1 MKLRISLVNYLNAA
15 PLGWYFLHGPIRHR
29 FRVFPATPAQC
40 AEQLARGEVDV
51 GLIPSIEYQRTPGL
65 CVIPDIAV
73 AAINEVRSVLL
84 VRPTGG
90 ANRSPRSVALD
101 TSSRTSVALLK
112 LLLKI
117 RMGLEPEYRP
127 HEPDVTGMLATCDA
141 ALVIGDTAL
150 HCSPEQYD
158 IMDLGAAW
166 RSWQQRPFVFAFWA
180 CRPEAMATTD
190 LVPLFQEAR
199 DWGLA
204 RIDEIAAAYA
214 VALTLPQPFL
224 KNYLCRNLDHSMGAE
239 HIEGLERFYRL
250 SHQAGLIKDL
260 MPVRFA
266 SRAPSVETGG
276 ESITD
281 GNSGNL
287 QGPGKNKS

>member
-1 MKLRISLVNYLNAA
+1 M
-15 PLGWYFLHGPIRHR
+15 
-29 FRVFPATPAQC
+29 
-40 AEQLARGEVDV
+40 

-65 CVIPDIAV
+65 RVIPGIAI

-84 VRPTGG
+84 VRPSGG
-90 ANRSPRSVALD
+90 ATRNLRSVALD

-112 LLLKI
+112 LLMEIK
-117 RMGLEPEYRP
+117 MGLEPEYYP
-127 HEPDVTGMLATCDA
+127 HEPDVTGMLETCDA

-158 IMDLGAAW
+158 IMDLAAAW

-180 CRPEAMATTD
+180 CQPDAMATTD
-190 LVPLFQEAR
+190 LVSLFQEAR

-204 RIDEIAAAYA
+204 RIDEIASAYA
-214 VALTLPQPFL
+214 VALGLPPEFL
-224 KNYLCRNLDHSMGAE
+224 INYLCRNLDHSLGVE

-260 MPVRFA
+260 IPVRFA
-266 SRAPSVETGG
+266 SSAPFLETGA
-276 ESITD
+276 ESIAD
-281 GNSGNL
+281 GGSGNL
-287 QGPGKNKS
+287 RGQREDKS